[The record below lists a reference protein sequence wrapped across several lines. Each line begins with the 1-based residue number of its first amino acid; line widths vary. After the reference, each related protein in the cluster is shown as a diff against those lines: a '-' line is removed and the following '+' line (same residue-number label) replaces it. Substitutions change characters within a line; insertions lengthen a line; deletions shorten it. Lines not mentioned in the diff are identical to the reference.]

1 MRTPLTVAE
10 GHLEL
15 LELEQIDRA
24 TAAATVRHELDRLRR
39 VLDDLLAVA
48 TGADGDPHPARA
60 RLPARSVRGDRH
72 PDHRARPHSA
82 RPPRSTAGRGVHR
95 RSGPDRTVD
104 RQPRQQRSTTTPTTT
119 VTIAATVTAETVSI
133 TVTDDGTGIDP
144 ALLPHVREPFV
155 TTRTAGEGRA
165 SGLGLTV
172 VDSLTLAQ
180 RSTWAVHRPDRAAT
194 ATLTYPV
201 E

>member
-1 MRTPLTVAE
+1 MPVMAKV
-10 GHLEL
+10 
-15 LELEQIDRA
+15 DA
-24 TAAATVRHELDRLRR
+24 RR
-39 VLDDLLAVA
+39 VRQVLGNLVNNAI
-48 TGADGDPHPARA
+48 
-60 RLPARSVRGDRH
+60 
-72 PDHRARPHSA
+72 DHNP
-82 RPPRSTAGRGVHR
+82 
-95 RSGPDRTVD
+95 
-104 RQPRQQRSTTTPTTT
+104 PTTT

-180 RSTWAVHRPDRAAT
+180 RGTRELSTGPTGTT